1 MSADE
6 WIRLQP
12 RDRRV
17 GVTAELPEKWIEA
30 VRQAKVPDEFA
41 HLDADLD

>member
-30 VRQAKVPDEFA
+30 VRQAKVSDDFSG
-41 HLDADLD
+41 LDAELK